1 MEKNRKKIKIAYY
14 CVSVSLALSLG
25 ASRAAFAL
33 SDTVFY
39 TLYCLLMIGI
49 VAGFFIVNG
58 LWYREFQKDF
68 NALQPILTVEKDP
81 DRYISEIEKLMVGK
95 KSAVLKGML
104 SISLSAAY
112 CQKND
117 YEEAKRQL
125 LTVNEKKMH
134 GINRI
139 ILSVDFAYVEFCL
152 GNNEAAIACMEQHR
166 RGIKDFE
173 NNDHLGGLIA
183 ILHIFALLAQGEW
196 DKARLLYDEARPRWE
211 SDLTRSDFDK
221 VKEQLVSAH

>member
-81 DRYISEIEKLMVGK
+81 DRYISEIEKLMVGN
-95 KSAVLKGML
+95 
-104 SISLSAAY
+104 
-112 CQKND
+112 ND
-117 YEEAKRQL
+117 
-125 LTVNEKKMH
+125 
-134 GINRI
+134 
-139 ILSVDFAYVEFCL
+139 
-152 GNNEAAIACMEQHR
+152 AAIACMEKHR

-183 ILHIFALLAQGEW
+183 ILHIFALLAQGER

>member
-134 GINRI
+134 G
-139 ILSVDFAYVEFCL
+139 
-152 GNNEAAIACMEQHR
+152 NNEAAIACMEQHR

-196 DKARLLYDEARPRWE
+196 AKARLLYDGARPRWE